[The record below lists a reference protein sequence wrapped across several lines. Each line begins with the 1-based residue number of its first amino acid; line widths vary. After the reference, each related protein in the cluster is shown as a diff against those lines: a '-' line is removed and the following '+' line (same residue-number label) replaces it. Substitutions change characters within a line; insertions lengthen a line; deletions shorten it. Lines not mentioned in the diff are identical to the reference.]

1 MSASRNWRRYGLK
14 RPNEY
19 KKRGSYPRFF
29 IEWPHTEHQ
38 AALSIS
44 SAPFV
49 GT

>member
-14 RPNEY
+14 QLNEC
-19 KKRGSYPRFF
+19 KKRGAYPRFLLNGST
-29 IEWPHTEHQ
+29 PKHH

>member
-1 MSASRNWRRYGLK
+1 MSASRNWRLYGLK
-14 RPNEY
+14 HRLNA
-19 KKRGSYPRFF
+19 KSAGKTRAFLLNGSTP
-29 IEWPHTEHQ
+29 EHQ